1 MAETQDASRRRA
13 LLTVAVLLA
22 GLGFWLPLPFGSVV
36 VWAHLALQ
44 LAAFALLAI
53 AALALPVTAVP
64 RRALVPA
71 AAVAALGLLALL
83 QSAPWPSAI
92 VRTLSPEH
100 ARLQEQ
106 AARGL
111 AAASSPAPVASTLSL
126 APEATREAALT
137 WLAVAACGAVAAAV
151 GSARRGRR
159 ALFVALLGAGAGQIV
174 LGTAWLASRSQ
185 KIWGVAVAGDPTRL
199 RGTFV
204 NADHLAYLFELCLAA
219 TFAWAWWALGRAR
232 WESTPERRLLLV
244 APPVLAWLTVFV
256 ALAFT
261 GSRAGLIAGLSGTL
275 AQGLAAAS
283 LRRRLRLGL
292 SGWLAAAVGL
302 GAVAAVSVQ
311 QGLGRWLATSQY
323 ELSWNDRQEVYA
335 RTLQLWRRYPLFGS
349 GLATFR
355 DAFPAVQP
363 PELAGAYWHAH
374 NDYAEL
380 LVTLGAAGTLL
391 AGAAGVAT
399 VRGLGRSLQMGRRSE
414 DRAAPLAALGALA
427 AVAVHSCLD
436 FGLSMPANAAWL
448 VIVLSAALA
457 VPVLPRDPHA

>member
-1 MAETQDASRRRA
+1 MADTRDRAHRRA
-13 LLTVAVLLA
+13 SFTVTVLLA
-22 GLGFWLPLPFGSVV
+22 ALAFWLPLPFGSAV
-36 VWAHLALQ
+36 VWAHLVLQ
-44 LAAFALLAI
+44 LGAFLLLAI
-53 AALALPVTAVP
+53 AALALPAAAAP

-71 AAVAALGLLALL
+71 AAVASLAVLAFA
-83 QSAPWPSAI
+83 QAAPWPPAI

-111 AAASSPAPVASTLSL
+111 AAAGSPAHVASTFSL

-137 WLAVAACGAVAAAV
+137 WLAVAACGAVAAGV
-151 GSARRGRR
+151 GSRRQGRR
-159 ALFVALLGAGAGQIV
+159 VLFAALLGAAAVQIG

-185 KIWGVAVAGDPTRL
+185 SIWGIAVAGDPTRL

-204 NADHLAYLFELCLAA
+204 NADHLAYLLELSLAGA
-219 TFAWAWWALGRAR
+219 FAWVWWALGRAR
-232 WESTPERRLLLV
+232 WESAPERRVLLV
-244 APPVLAWLTVFV
+244 APPMLAWVTVFV

-275 AQGLAAAS
+275 AQGLAVAS

-292 SGWLAAAVGL
+292 SGLLAAAVGL

-323 ELSWNDRQEVYA
+323 ELSWSDRQQVYA
-335 RTLQLWRRYPLFGS
+335 LTLQLFQRYPLLGS

-380 LVTLGAAGTLL
+380 LATMGVVGTLL
-391 AGAAGVAT
+391 AVVAAGAV
-399 VRGLGRSLQMGRRSE
+399 VRGLARSLERGQRSE
-414 DRAAPLAALGALA
+414 DRAAALAAAGGLA

-448 VIVLSAALA
+448 VILLSAALA
-457 VPVLPRDPHA
+457 VPLLPRSARA